1 VTVASLDVF
10 TRIAAVNSEPML
22 GMVLNGSQRLW
33 TLENN
38 LFTIKLMGTAVN
50 WKLSWLGQYW
60 LVIVLL

>member
-50 WKLSWLGQYW
+50 
-60 LVIVLL
+60 